1 MGAPLANS
9 AQTLTLSEM
18 VEVAAALIEAYEHV
32 MSNTYGDSR
41 NRIVLFVADLVLRRK
56 PYLVVSREGFLEL
69 SGLVFSNEDHRD
81 FLFTLYYAFSSRWG
95 MSQQRYSMLAA
106 NLAYSACPVS
116 GSAEVNGAP
125 SVIAQRL
132 ASATETQALIEAN
145 PWLAIVLL
153 LQTFIRVS
161 PLKSN

>member
-1 MGAPLANS
+1 MGSPLASN
-9 AQTLTLSEM
+9 AQTLALSEM
-18 VEVAAALIEAYEHV
+18 VEVASALTEAYEHV
-32 MSNTYGDSR
+32 ISNTYGDSR
-41 NRIVLFVADLVLRRK
+41 SRILVFVADLVLRRK

-69 SGLVFSNEDHRD
+69 SSYVFGNEDHRD
-81 FLFTLYYAFSSRWG
+81 FLFTLYYAFGSRWG
-95 MSQQRYSMLAA
+95 MSAQRYAMLAA
-106 NLAYSACPVS
+106 NLAYSACPVT
-116 GSAEVNGAP
+116 GGAEVNGAP

-132 ASATETQALIEAN
+132 ASATETQELIEAN